1 MTRLSNASS
10 RRLGRILSLVFVI
23 AVVMGAG
30 PGLYLV
36 NPDPSDPETK
46 VSWLGVPIVYA
57 WVTIWFLVQAGV
69 VLLAY
74 FFVWNAPMK
83 KGTGPICRNGPK
95 RASRELDLSPS
106 SQTEN
111 DR

>member
-10 RRLGRILSLVFVI
+10 KRLGTILSLVFVV

-46 VSWLGVPIVYA
+46 VAWLGVPIVYA

-74 FFVWNAPMK
+74 LFVWNAPAKKSAK
-83 KGTGPICRNGPK
+83 KGDRSNTVRHGGCCTAPEGP
-95 RASRELDLSPS
+95 
-106 SQTEN
+106 
-111 DR
+111 